1 MFDLLS
7 LLSCNGILEED
18 YDFLVLN
25 SNALVSKAVEI
36 MKSYLQIDL
45 YLDNDPNG
53 RRTNQKLMA
62 HSNNCLDKSKFYE
75 GFKDMN
81 EWLIYNA
88 KKGLGQ
94 EARDVSLLPQR
105 QTRFTPGGRK
115 VREK

>member
-1 MFDLLS
+1 M
-7 LLSCNGILEED
+7 
-18 YDFLVLN
+18 
-25 SNALVSKAVEI
+25 EI
-36 MKSYLQIDL
+36 MKGYLQIEL
-45 YLDNDPNG
+45 YLGNDTNG
-53 RRTNQKLMA
+53 KRSTERLVA
-62 HSNNCLDKSKFYE
+62 HSNNCLDKSMLYQ

-81 EWLIYNA
+81 EWLISYS